1 MSYSI
6 RQLTRDDVDA
16 YRAIRLE
23 ALTDHPESYGTAP
36 QSFAARP
43 IEALQTMLDRMA
55 VFGVVTDSGALA
67 GIVAYA
73 RDDGERETHR
83 GREAIT
89 AWARDTIERYRM
101 QSEPLETTRTENGH
115 TVKAR
120 VTGDFPGSPLTFTY
134 RFTLTDDAIKTLE
147 IGL

>member
-1 MSYSI
+1 MTV
-6 RQLTRDDVDA
+6 QLSSPIAAYFKASNDASPEAVAAAFAPGGEVRD
-16 YRAIRLE
+16 
-23 ALTDHPESYGTAP
+23 
-36 QSFAARP
+36 
-43 IEALQTMLDRMA
+43 
-55 VFGVVTDSGALA
+55 
-67 GIVAYA
+67 
-73 RDDGERETHR
+73 ERETHR

-101 QSEPLETTRTENGH
+101 RSEPLETTRTENGH

-134 RFTLTDDAIKTLE
+134 RFTLTGDAIKALE